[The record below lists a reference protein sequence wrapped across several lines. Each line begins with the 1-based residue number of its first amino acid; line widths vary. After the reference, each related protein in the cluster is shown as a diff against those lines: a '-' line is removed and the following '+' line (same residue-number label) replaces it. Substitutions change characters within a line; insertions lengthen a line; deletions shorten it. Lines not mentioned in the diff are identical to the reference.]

1 MRVRVTDEL
10 VVEVKRTHIGAVST
24 LGMEVV
30 DLLAKKLGL
39 TDVSEQRNMF
49 NNDNVLT
56 FRALDDEIAEVVI
69 VDVSKDELLRLIETI
84 TEQDYIDCRQ
94 LTEHHKCAVITEDE
108 LSKALAKYK

>member
-10 VVEVKRTHIGAVST
+10 VIEVKRTHIGAVST

-39 TDVSEQRNMF
+39 TDVSEQRDMF

-56 FRALDDEIAEVVI
+56 FKAMDDEIAEVVI
-69 VDVSKDELLRLIETI
+69 VDASKNELLGLIETI

-94 LTEHHKCAVITEDE
+94 LTEHHKCAVIAEDE